1 MLTKLNSR
9 QIIIRELNLGN
20 DDGDGNKGEAKSRGW
35 VGRGWTGRGSWVVGR
50 VCLKI
55 KKRYI
60 LTPSVLGPNLQWP
73 AHELI
78 SPKSFYETLNK
89 GKLLLINY
97 KHFSFWS
104 GKQLR

>member
-1 MLTKLNSR
+1 M
-9 QIIIRELNLGN
+9 
-20 DDGDGNKGEAKSRGW
+20 EAKVIRGTNFNDNHSHTIRVRLNRVGGSW
-35 VGRGWTGRGSWVVGR
+35 VGGSWVVGH

-60 LTPSVLGPNLQWP
+60 FASSVLGPNLQLP

-89 GKLLLINY
+89 GTLSPI
-97 KHFSFWS
+97 KH
-104 GKQLR
+104 